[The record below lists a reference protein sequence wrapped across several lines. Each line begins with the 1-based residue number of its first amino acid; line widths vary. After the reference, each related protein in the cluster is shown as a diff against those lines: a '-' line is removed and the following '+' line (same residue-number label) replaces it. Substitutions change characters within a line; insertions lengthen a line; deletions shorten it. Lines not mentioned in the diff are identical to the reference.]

1 MSSSAVIGITAYP
14 RTWSCSTNSIP
25 LLLSIGFFNVTSDD
39 DTASSDSRSELDGS
53 ESCIWAKY
61 VFPPL
66 EFGIETFLHIGD
78 DVADAVNVIDMDDL
92 VYPATGLH
100 EIA

>member
-1 MSSSAVIGITAYP
+1 LP
-14 RTWSCSTNSIP
+14 
-25 LLLSIGFFNVTSDD
+25 SIGFFSVTSDD
-39 DTASSDSRSELDGS
+39 DTAASVDMSEHGGS

-66 EFGIETFLHIGD
+66 EFGIEAFFNIRY